1 MQICYFVSVKV
12 SQMQHTVVIETRQT
26 TEVNQSSLILDF
38 DRSVAE
44 LRDWLTLLERM
55 LKSQRVTVGDISD
68 IEQTIMKQK
77 VYPRDIQQLMDRYP
91 ACIVLFIEKKEKNLT
106 PNEIYLNEMSIFF
119 FTVLWMFIIFNFFS
133 SITCTHQM
141 SFALCGRLSA
151 SAVRV
156 WIWRSTIWARS
167 ILKLC
172 MHWSVIFMSNFWSLR
187 SVLLLISL

>member
-1 MQICYFVSVKV
+1 
-12 SQMQHTVVIETRQT
+12 MQHTVVIETRQT

-106 PNEIYLNEMSIFF
+106 PNEIYLNEMSFF
-119 FTVLWMFIIFNFFS
+119 FLLF
-133 SITCTHQM
+133 
-141 SFALCGRLSA
+141 CGCL
-151 SAVRV
+151 
-156 WIWRSTIWARS
+156 
-167 ILKLC
+167 
-172 MHWSVIFMSNFWSLR
+172 
-187 SVLLLISL
+187 